1 MNCLTLLFPLK
12 KEKKNKNKRKKR
24 RSRASIALSR
34 IATRNLTEF
43 TRSKTSDVKI
53 NQVNSTWYQFNMM
66 LAGGN
71 ANVWFCS
78 VRNRTGIV
86 RGTRVI
92 VRNGRNDAF
101 EPGGLIKSA
110 SKPHGSIFSDRLD
123 DINCHFLL
131 DTCHPANFNCPRIRG
146 SHANAHDRQTWIQSR
161 FQILID
167 RGGKFNSRCSKCY
180 IARKENSEKLP
191 SVLPLESGGT
201 ITVFLECRFSFV
213 IFFFRPSVSI
223 FLWSTRR
230 LSTKRVN
237 RNRRI
242 RVIRFISQRRNKLAF
257 ESNLPFNTV
266 FHGSGFHRFITFR
279 FRASSSFII

>member
-1 MNCLTLLFPLK
+1 MSYSLVPPQK
-12 KEKKNKNKRKKR
+12 RKKNKNKNEKKRRKK

-167 RGGKFNSRCSKCY
+167 RGGKFNSRCKVLHRSKRKLRKTPVRSSARVGRHDHGFSRMSLLVRY
-180 IARKENSEKLP
+180 ILFP
-191 SVLPLESGGT
+191 S
-201 ITVFLECRFSFV
+201 
-213 IFFFRPSVSI
+213 
-223 FLWSTRR
+223 
-230 LSTKRVN
+230 
-237 RNRRI
+237 
-242 RVIRFISQRRNKLAF
+242 IRFDFPMIYA
-257 ESNLPFNTV
+257 
-266 FHGSGFHRFITFR
+266 
-279 FRASSSFII
+279 SFIDQAG

>member
-1 MNCLTLLFPLK
+1 
-12 KEKKNKNKRKKR
+12 
-24 RSRASIALSR
+24 
-34 IATRNLTEF
+34 
-43 TRSKTSDVKI
+43 
-53 NQVNSTWYQFNMM
+53 M

-123 DINCHFLL
+123 NINCHFLL

-161 FQILID
+161 FQISID
-167 RGGKFNSRCSKCY
+167 RGGKFNSRCKVLHRSKRKLRKTPVRSSARVGRHDHGFSRMSLLVRY
-180 IARKENSEKLP
+180 ILFP
-191 SVLPLESGGT
+191 SIRFDFPNYDLRVVYRPSGLTGIVGFAWSASLASVVT
-201 ITVFLECRFSFV
+201 SLLSNRICRSTRFSTEPDFTA
-213 IFFFRPSVSI
+213 
-223 FLWSTRR
+223 L
-230 LSTKRVN
+230 
-237 RNRRI
+237 
-242 RVIRFISQRRNKLAF
+242 
-257 ESNLPFNTV
+257 
-266 FHGSGFHRFITFR
+266 
-279 FRASSSFII
+279 